1 MASSRTLCVQFLA
14 TTEKMRYNAC
24 MIKPLSLL
32 IGLRYTR
39 AKRRNR
45 FVSFI
50 SVASV
55 IGIALGVLVLITV
68 LSVMNGFN
76 EVVTNKFFAVAPQVN
91 VMTTEPLAVA
101 RKELNKALKSI
112 PQVIGVAPYVSGQG
126 MLTNGPE
133 VSAAQI
139 MGIDPKQ
146 ESAVSAIASKVVQG
160 SMASLTPDSFHA
172 VIGVGLARALDAD
185 LGSHITLYTTE
196 TTVTPLGVLP
206 RFRRLSVSGVFETKS
221 GFGFDNGVV
230 YVNIKDAA
238 KLFPTAKIGRAGFH
252 LRLKDMYSAPKVTN
266 ELIDQLPATYLV
278 TNWTSNYGSLF
289 KALAMQKTI
298 MFLVLLLIIIIA
310 AFNLIVS
317 LVMGVNEKRADIAI
331 LRTLGAR
338 RLTVMSVFI
347 FQGAIV
353 GLAGTIIGV
362 VCGVILSLTIT
373 DLVNWIQHTFG
384 VQWVSAQAFWVDY
397 LPSVLRA
404 SDVVGVAVIAFVLSV
419 LATIYPARL
428 AFHTEPA
435 EALRYE

>member
-1 MASSRTLCVQFLA
+1 
-14 TTEKMRYNAC
+14 

-50 SVASV
+50 SLASV

-76 EVVTNKFFAVAPQVN
+76 QVVTTKFFAIAPQVN
-91 VMTTEPLAVA
+91 VMTTQPLNQA
-101 RKELNKALKSI
+101 RLELDKVLKHV
-112 PQVIGVAPYVSGQG
+112 PEVTGVAPYVSGQG
-126 MLTNGPE
+126 MITDGQE
-133 VSAAQI
+133 VTAAQVV
-139 MGIDPKQ
+139 GIEPSQ
-146 ESAVSAIASKVVQG
+146 ESAISAIASKVTQG
-160 SMASLTPDSFHA
+160 RLASLTPGSFNA
-172 VIGVGLARALDAD
+172 VIGAD
-185 LGSHITLYTTE
+185 LASSIDAMVGSRVTLYTTE
-196 TTVTPLGVLP
+196 TSVTPLGVLP
-206 RFRRLSVSGVFETKS
+206 RFRRLDVSGIFRTKS
-221 GFGFDNGVV
+221 GFGYDSSLI
-230 YVNIKDAA
+230 YVNIKDAE

-252 LRLKDMYSAPKVTN
+252 LRLKDMYQAPAVTQQ
-266 ELIDQLPATYLV
+266 LINLLPSSYLV
-278 TNWTSNYGSLF
+278 TNWTSNYGGLF

-338 RLTVMSVFI
+338 RSTVMSVFI
-347 FQGAIV
+347 YQGAIV
-353 GLAGTIIGV
+353 GIAGIIIGV
-362 VCGVILSLTIT
+362 ICGIALSLTIT

-384 VQWVSAQAFWVDY
+384 VQWVSAQVFWVDY
-397 LPSVLRA
+397 LPSSLHV
-404 SDVVGVAVIAFVLSV
+404 SDIIGVAIIAFVLSL
-419 LATIYPARL
+419 LATIYPASL
-428 AFHTEPA
+428 AFRTQPA